1 MRSQNPCLMALR
13 LAGSCEAATRRF
25 VNDRLRVARLRE
37 AELIFEFVASGLL
50 HVAARDAINAEA
62 TKGYDLTQSDDDC
75 PLIVMVMPS
84 DCDDDCPL
92 IVSASLIRYN
102 PWQMG
107 KKKIM
112 PRVARD
118 LYVTDSVD
126 YAAEHDCK
134 VC

>member
-1 MRSQNPCLMALR
+1 MSASLIRYNMWQMGKRRS
-13 LAGSCEAATRRF
+13 
-25 VNDRLRVARLRE
+25 
-37 AELIFEFVASGLL
+37 
-50 HVAARDAINAEA
+50 
-62 TKGYDLTQSDDDC
+62 C
-75 PLIVMVMPS
+75 PLIAS
-84 DCDDDCPL
+84 L
-92 IVSASLIRYN
+92 IRPIASLIRYN

-134 VC
+134 VR

>member
-1 MRSQNPCLMALR
+1 MALR

>member
-1 MRSQNPCLMALR
+1 MALR

-62 TKGYDLTQSDDDC
+62 AKGYDRTQS
-75 PLIVMVMPS
+75 
-84 DCDDDCPL
+84 DDDCPL